1 MHQTRETGAVTM
13 VARSDV
19 LFEVSFMSLFERGA
33 QEEMVSLVEYSDK
46 ASETKDTKLLVIG

>member
-1 MHQTRETGAVTM
+1 M

-46 ASETKDTKLLVIG
+46 ASETKDTKLLVTG